1 MTALLW
7 ARMHKSRPLRK
18 LKVAV
23 PATGGNLV
31 IAEEMLEG
39 RMEWGS
45 EEHNKLIAK
54 RDIPVPPPSGIVGV
68 TWSKSRGC
76 WVARA
81 FANNRTYTIG
91 GYATIKEAA
100 DARALYLAKKS
111 KSV

>member
-7 ARMHKSRPLRK
+7 SCLHKSGSLKK

-23 PATGGNLV
+23 PATNGNMI

-39 RMEWGS
+39 RMELGS
-45 EEHNKLIAK
+45 EEHKKMIAK

-68 TWSKSRGC
+68 TWSRTRAC
-76 WVARA
+76 WIARA

-100 DARALYLAKKS
+100 EARALYLAKKG
-111 KSV
+111 K

>member
-7 ARMHKSRPLRK
+7 ACMHKRGPLKK
-18 LKVAV
+18 LKVAMPPV
-23 PATGGNLV
+23 KGNLV
-31 IAEEMLEG
+31 VAEEMLEG
-39 RMEWGS
+39 RMEYVS
-45 EEHNKLIAK
+45 EEHKKLIAK

-68 TWSKSRGC
+68 TWSRSRGC

>member
-39 RMEWGS
+39 RMGWGPR
-45 EEHNKLIAK
+45 NT
-54 RDIPVPPPSGIVGV
+54 R
-68 TWSKSRGC
+68 R
-76 WVARA
+76 
-81 FANNRTYTIG
+81 
-91 GYATIKEAA
+91 
-100 DARALYLAKKS
+100 
-111 KSV
+111 